1 MSTGIILPSLF
12 SIATSTSE
20 ALIFGSNPSNSAK
33 NQIGLISYD
42 GAWTPPQYSQP
53 ALTVLTV
60 NVPNSSNGQSNQASY
75 VFDAV
80 FKISHR
86 RTSHKTSHPVLTG
99 ANISDHVYILPSRVT
114 LDIGMS
120 DAMSSFEN
128 GVWVGSSTKS
138 ISAWQI
144 LKNLQISKSL
154 VTLTTRLDTYS
165 NMVIIDSSSP
175 DENKTKHGLRATFVL
190 EELLSASVLSI
201 ASQSARPQTSN
212 STQAGTVQSVSPNSS
227 QVEQNVIPSPL
238 YPSVNTY
245 PQVPGAGRVS
255 SNSLSQLNSGPSQTP

>member
-20 ALIFGSNPSNSAK
+20 ALIFGSNPKNSAK
-33 NQIGLISYD
+33 NQIKLISSE

-60 NVPNSSNGQSNQASY
+60 NVPNSAGLNSQISY

-80 FKISHR
+80 FKVQHR
-86 RTSHKTSHPVLTG
+86 RTAHKTSHPVLTG

-120 DAMSSFEN
+120 DAMSSFAD

-144 LKNLQISKSL
+144 LKNLQVTKTL

-165 NMVIIDSSSP
+165 NMVIVDVSSP
-175 DENKTKHGLRATFVL
+175 DENRTKHGLRSVIVF
-190 EELLSASVLSI
+190 EELLSASVLSV
-201 ASQSARPQTSN
+201 ASQSARPQSSN
-212 STQAGTVQSVSPNSS
+212 STQGGTVQSVAPNSS
-227 QVEQNVIPSPL
+227 QVDQHVIPSPL
-238 YPSVNTY
+238 YPNVESY
-245 PQVPGAGRVS
+245 SQIPGAGEIS
-255 SNSLSQLNSGPSQTP
+255 SNSLSQLNF